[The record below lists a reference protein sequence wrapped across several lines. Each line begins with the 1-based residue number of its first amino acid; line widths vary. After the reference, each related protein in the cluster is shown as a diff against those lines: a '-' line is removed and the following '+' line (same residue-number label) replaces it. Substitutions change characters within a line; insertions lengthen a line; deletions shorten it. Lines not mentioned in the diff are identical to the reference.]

1 MNSKQPEKFDLQKAL
16 WLVPRDKESSTM
28 ILLYKTIFFFKKI
41 ENGHWIIKPKAIYL
55 YNHIPKKGGY
65 LKHFEANCTVT
76 VFHKYL
82 FGNNF
87 STEWVLN

>member
-1 MNSKQPEKFDLQKAL
+1 MNSKQRSLIYRKLCGWFPEIRKAAQWYYFIKQYFL
-16 WLVPRDKESSTM
+16 
-28 ILLYKTIFFFKKI
+28 KKI

-87 STEWVLN
+87 STE